1 MRKTPD
7 TPVHISLVIPAH
19 NEETC
24 LPRLLDTVDEA
35 RGLYHRG
42 GDSVQVI
49 VADNASTDSTAEI
62 ARQRGCDVVH
72 VTERKIAS
80 ARNGGATAAIGHLLA
95 FVDADAQIHPDSFNA
110 VDRAMATGR
119 FVAGATG
126 VRLER
131 MSLGIA
137 LTYALMVPWV
147 ILLRMDTGLVFCARE
162 DFFDAI
168 DGYDER
174 RYFAEDVQFLWDLR
188 RVGKK
193 RGQRLTRLRPVKAIS
208 STRKFDQHGD
218 WHYFELIGRLFLL
231 MLRDPKKTTAFA
243 QDYWYGDDR

>member
-1 MRKTPD
+1 VGD
-7 TPVHISLVIPAH
+7 NWDSSIQISLVIPAY
-19 NEETC
+19 NEEAY

-35 RGLYHRG
+35 GNRYHRG
-42 GDSVQVI
+42 HDAIQVI

-62 ARQRGCDVVH
+62 ARQRGCDVVR

-80 ARNGGATAAIGHLLA
+80 VRNGGATAAVGALLA
-95 FVDADAQIHPDSFNA
+95 FVDADAQIHPESFNA

-147 ILLRMDTGLVFCARE
+147 ILLRMDTGLVFCTRE
-162 DFFDAI
+162 DFYAI
-168 DGYDER
+168 GGYDER

-188 RVGKK
+188 RVGRK

-218 WHYFELIGRLFLL
+218 WHYFGLIGRLFPM
-231 MLRDPKKTTAFA
+231 MLRDPERTNDFA
-243 QDYWYGDDR
+243 REYWYGDDR